1 MVKEEEMAYHL
12 LFYKYMFINVV
23 SIITGFPMF
32 LIVETI
38 KFIMRE
44 YWIPIHNVDFKGN
57 RKLNLPRRY
66 L

>member
-1 MVKEEEMAYHL
+1 
-12 LFYKYMFINVV
+12 MFINVV
-23 SIITGFPMF
+23 SIITGLPMF